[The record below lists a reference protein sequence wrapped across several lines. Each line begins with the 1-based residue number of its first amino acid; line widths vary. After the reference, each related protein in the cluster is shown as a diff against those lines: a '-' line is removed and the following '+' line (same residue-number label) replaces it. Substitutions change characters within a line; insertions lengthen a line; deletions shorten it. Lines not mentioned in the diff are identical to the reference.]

1 MITDTLSKSNIK
13 NMLTT
18 DIVNVKFKKID
29 GSERLMKCTLLE
41 GIVKEYEKKS
51 EKTRKVSEDT
61 ISVWDVENDGWRSFR
76 YDSIIEIYK

>member
-13 NMLTT
+13 NMLNT

-29 GSERLMKCTLLE
+29 GSERLMKCTLIKE
-41 GIVKEYEKKS
+41 IVKEYEKKT
-51 EKTRKVSEDT
+51 ERTRPISEDLL
-61 ISVWDVENDGWRSFR
+61 SVWDVEKDGWRSFR

>member
-13 NMLTT
+13 NMLNT
-18 DIVNVKFKKID
+18 DIVNVKFKKAD

-41 GIVKEYEKKS
+41 GWVKEYEKKT

-61 ISVWDVENDGWRSFR
+61 INVWDVEKDGWRSFR

>member
-18 DIVNVKFKKID
+18 DIVNVKFKKAD

-41 GIVKEYEKKS
+41 GWVKEYEKKT
-51 EKTRKVSEDT
+51 EKTRKVSEDA
-61 ISVWDVENDGWRSFR
+61 INVWDVEKDGWRSFR

>member
-18 DIVNVKFKKID
+18 DIVNVKFKKTD

-41 GIVKEYEKKS
+41 GWVKEYEKKS
-51 EKTRKVSEDT
+51 EKTRPVSEDT
-61 ISVWDVENDGWRSFR
+61 LSVWDVEKDGWRSFR

>member
-18 DIVNVKFKKID
+18 DIVNVKFKKAD

-41 GIVKEYEKKS
+41 GWVKEYEKKS
-51 EKTRKVSEDT
+51 EKTRPVSEDT
-61 ISVWDVENDGWRSFR
+61 LSVWDVEKNGWRSFR

>member
-1 MITDTLSKSNIK
+1 M

-18 DIVNVKFKKID
+18 DIVNIKFKKAD

-41 GIVKEYEKKS
+41 GWVKEYEKKS

-61 ISVWDVENDGWRSFR
+61 LSVWDVEKDGWRSFR

>member
-1 MITDTLSKSNIK
+1 MITDTLSKSNIM

-18 DIVNVKFKKID
+18 DIVNVKFKKAD

-41 GIVKEYEKKS
+41 GWVKEYEKKT
-51 EKTRKVSEDT
+51 EKTRPVSEDT
-61 ISVWDVENDGWRSFR
+61 LSVWDVEKDGWRSFR

>member
-13 NMLTT
+13 NMLNT
-18 DIVNVKFKKID
+18 DIVNVKFKKMD
-29 GSERLMKCTLLE
+29 GSERLMKFTLLE

-61 ISVWDVENDGWRSFR
+61 ITVWDVENDGWRSFR

>member
-13 NMLTT
+13 NMLDTG
-18 DIVNVKFKKID
+18 IVNVKFKKTD

-41 GIVKEYEKKS
+41 GIIKEYEKKT
-51 EKTRKVSEDT
+51 EKTRPVSEDT
-61 ISVWDVENDGWRSFR
+61 LSVWDVEKDGWRSFR

>member
-18 DIVNVKFKKID
+18 DIVNVKFKKAD

-41 GIVKEYEKKS
+41 GWVKEYEKKT

-61 ISVWDVENDGWRSFR
+61 INVWDVEKDGWRSFR

>member
-18 DIVNVKFKKID
+18 DIVNVKFKKAD

-41 GIVKEYEKKS
+41 GWVKEYEKKT
-51 EKTRKVSEDT
+51 EKTRPVSEDT
-61 ISVWDVENDGWRSFR
+61 LSVWDVEKDGWRSFR

>member
-1 MITDTLSKSNIK
+1 MITDMISKSNIK

-18 DIVNVKFKKID
+18 DIVNVKFKKAD

-41 GIVKEYEKKS
+41 GWVKEYEKKS
-51 EKTRKVSEDT
+51 EKTRPVSEDT
-61 ISVWDVENDGWRSFR
+61 LSVWDVEKNGWRSFR

>member
-41 GIVKEYEKKS
+41 GIVKEYEKKL

-61 ISVWDVENDGWRSFR
+61 ITVWDVENDGWRSFR

>member
-1 MITDTLSKSNIK
+1 MITDMISKSNIM

-18 DIVNVKFKKID
+18 DIVNIKFKKAD

-41 GIVKEYEKKS
+41 GWVKEYEKKS

-61 ISVWDVENDGWRSFR
+61 LSVWDVEKDGWRSFR